1 MDKRYEAMK
10 RPPQDALKTIPMGPL
25 KGKSDI
31 NPQWKYEVMTEQFG
45 LCGIGWRFEIVDR
58 QTVPVPTGEVMIF
71 VTVNLYVKD
80 GDDWSA
86 AIPGTGG
93 DFIVKKDKNGIHGD
107 DEGVKK
113 AITDALGNALK
124 MVGVAAD
131 IYRGMYNTKYNKY
144 MTNSNAQRPY
154 NAQNT
159 ANKGNCTQPQKQAA
173 KTANTPKTVNDYYEL
188 TIEWAKAHK
197 AVTLIG
203 PLMEQHFN
211 KKRFQM
217 LTFNEAQTFYNNL
230 PKLVKQ
236 IQDEDDAALM
246 NGVS

>member
-144 MTNSNAQRPY
+144 TDSGTQRPY
-154 NAQNT
+154 NTQNT
-159 ANKGNCTQPQKQAA
+159 ANKGNYTSQQKQSV
-173 KTANTPKTVNDYYEL
+173 KTGNTPKTVDDYYAL
-188 TIEWAKAHK
+188 TIEWAKEHK

-203 PLMEQHFN
+203 PIMEQHFH
-211 KKRFQM
+211 KKRFQA
-217 LTFNEAQTFYNNL
+217 LTFNEAKTFYDNL

-236 IQDEDDAALM
+236 MQNEDDAALM
-246 NGVS
+246 NGVG